1 MAIKRRARDHADW
14 GGRAVILVCGGLADS
29 VTELVCS
36 RIEACGYPYRLLD
49 QGRYPD
55 GFTVHREWSGGPTD
69 GWIAGPGWRVEL
81 DELSGVYA
89 RFLGREGRVPL
100 PDVAPDMLP
109 PIYAEAETG
118 LVALF
123 EDLPC
128 TVVNRYRGG
137 MSNHS
142 KPYQALLVEG
152 CGFKVP
158 ETLVTNDPAEAQAFF
173 DEHSGD
179 VIYKSLS
186 GIRSIV
192 RRVSYEHLRRLPLLR
207 QGPAQVQRYIP
218 GDNVRV
224 HVVGE
229 QVFATR
235 VRSDAVDYRYAQV
248 EGKNCE
254 MAEEALTTEIAGI
267 CVRTSRRLELDFA
280 GIDLKITPSGE
291 VFCLEVNPSPGFA
304 YYELGTGQPVSA
316 ALADLLHAGPN
327 RSPAIRSHPQP
338 AAALSVSG
346 L

>member
-1 MAIKRRARDHADW
+1 M
-14 GGRAVILVCGGLADS
+14 ILVCGGLADP

-36 RIEACGYPYRLLD
+36 RIRACGYPYRLLD

-55 GFTVHREWSGGPTD
+55 GFTVHREWREGPSE
-69 GWIAGPGWRVEL
+69 GYIAGPDWRVEL
-81 DELSGVYA
+81 SELSGVFA

-100 PDVAPDMLP
+100 PGVAPDVLP
-109 PIYAEAETG
+109 AIYAEAETG

-128 TVVNRYRGG
+128 TVANRYRGG

-142 KPYQALLVEG
+142 KPYQALLLKE
-152 CGFKVP
+152 CGFEVP
-158 ETLVTNDPAEAQAFF
+158 DTLVTNDPAEARAFF

-179 VIYKSLS
+179 VICKSLS

-192 RRVSYEHLRRLPLLR
+192 RRVSHEHLSRLPLLR
-207 QGPAQVQRYIP
+207 YGPAQFQRYIP

-235 VRSDAVDYRYAQV
+235 VHSDAVNYRYARL
-248 EGKNCE
+248 EGGNCE
-254 MAEEALTTEIAGI
+254 LAEEALTPEIAKTCI
-267 CVRTSRRLELDFA
+267 RTSRRLELDFA
-280 GIDLKITPSGE
+280 GVDLKITPEGM
-291 VFCLEVNPSPGFA
+291 VFCFEVNPSPGFA
-304 YYELGTGQPVSA
+304 FYELGTGQPISA

-327 RSPAIRSHPQP
+327 GSPAIRSHPEP
-338 AAALSVSG
+338 AAEQSVLG